1 MPLPKFQ
8 TPEAPPPKSRA
19 YRPVYLRAK
28 LMGRVTYLSI
38 LCIMLSIG
46 RPAAAADPCPTATTG
61 GTGYAVERTGGSE
74 TEVFYVDNVVVRT
87 VMRSG
92 GRMLLETTQFQ
103 GLLQLERIDNGRR
116 TTFKPKAP
124 LDRIFPL
131 KVGQQASVEFEVLE
145 GDKPPVSTR
154 FVLNVKTKDTLYIGA
169 CRYDVLKVELT
180 ETRGEGKPY
189 LSVNYY
195 SPDLKL
201 IIAKEYK
208 ERDGRTNLIKFDR
221 IYPIKG

>member
-8 TPEAPPPKSRA
+8 TPEPPPAKPRA
-19 YRPVYLRAK
+19 YWPVYFRAK
-28 LMGRVTYLSI
+28 LMSRVTYLLI
-38 LCIMLSIG
+38 LCIVLSTG
-46 RPAAAADPCPTATTG
+46 TPAAAADPCPTATTG
-61 GTGYAVERTGGSE
+61 RAGFTVERGRSSN
-74 TEVFYVDNVVVRT
+74 TEVFHVDNVVVRT
-87 VMRSG
+87 VMRSR

-103 GLLQLERIDNGRR
+103 GLFQLERIDTGRR
-116 TTFKPKAP
+116 TTFKPKAS

-131 KVGQQASVEFEVLE
+131 KVGQQASVEFEVQE
-145 GDKPPVSTR
+145 GDKPPVSTK
-154 FVLNVKTKDTLYIGA
+154 FLLNVKTKDSLYIGA

-180 ETRGEGKPY
+180 ETRGERKPQ

-208 ERDGRTNLIKFDR
+208 ERDGRTDLIKFDR